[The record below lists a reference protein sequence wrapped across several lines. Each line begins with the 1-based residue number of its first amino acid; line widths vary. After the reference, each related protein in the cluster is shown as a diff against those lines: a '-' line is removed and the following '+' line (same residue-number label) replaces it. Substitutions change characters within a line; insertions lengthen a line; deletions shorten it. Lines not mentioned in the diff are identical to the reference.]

1 LKTILNTWYIEKKKN
16 EKIKFFESSEP
27 EHVEGLY
34 KNGKFYTPP
43 GLPADSRPTEM
54 IRKQGETILNNRPL
68 PNPSANRPGPGP
80 GPGRNLPSPG
90 TGRTLPSPGTGR
102 LPTTPPPTTTS
113 LPPTNNVP
121 PPRQNNAPKCKALYN
136 YTAQENDELSLR
148 KGDIITIIKEH
159 PDWWEGEING
169 VVGVFPANYVTKVD
183 E

>member
-1 LKTILNTWYIEKKKN
+1 
-16 EKIKFFESSEP
+16 
-27 EHVEGLY
+27 
-34 KNGKFYTPP
+34 
-43 GLPADSRPTEM
+43 M

-68 PNPSANRPGPGP
+68 PTPSSNRNPPGPGPGRSLPNPNP
-80 GPGRNLPSPG
+80 GPGRNLP
-90 TGRTLPSPGTGR
+90 
-102 LPTTPPPTTTS
+102 TTPPPTTS

-183 E
+183 N